1 MLPLLLLG
9 LLGPQSV
16 AGQQTFPWT
25 LPRGVPAPRVPADSP
40 MTLERVE
47 LGRHLFYDR
56 RLSGNGTQ
64 ACATCHRQEL
74 AFTDG
79 RALAVGSTGETHPRS
94 SMSLINA
101 AYRDALTWA
110 NPSLRTFEEQV
121 LVPMLGTEP
130 VELGLAGEED
140 RVYAELARDPVYRQ
154 LFASSFPEEDS
165 PVNRSNIVMA
175 LASFL
180 RSIVSFRSPFDR
192 YRFEG
197 EDSAMP
203 AAAHRGMKLFFSTR
217 TRCAGCHMAHNVSL
231 DLGLNLDGG
240 SKTAS
245 SPPDAPAVFMFHNT
259 GLYNHPG
266 PIVYPADNTGLY
278 RHTGDPDDVGKFR
291 IPTLRNIAVT
301 APYMHDGSIATLEE
315 VLDHYVA
322 GGRAPNPRQS
332 KSIEPLELSEANR
345 RDLIAFLESL
355 TDRQSL
361 EDPRW
366 SNPWTGRDQ
375 RRTARASNRPSPL
388 TAGVSLPVAA
398 LN

>member
-1 MLPLLLLG
+1 
-9 LLGPQSV
+9 
-16 AGQQTFPWT
+16 
-25 LPRGVPAPRVPADSP
+25 
-40 MTLERVE
+40 MTPERVE
-47 LGRHLFYDR
+47 LGRHLFYDT

-64 ACATCHRQEL
+64 SCSTCHRQEL

-94 SMSLINA
+94 AMSLINA

-110 NPSLRTFEEQV
+110 NPSLRTFEEQI

-130 VELGLAGEED
+130 VELGLAGQED
-140 RVYAELARDPVYRQ
+140 RVYAELAGEPFYGQ

-180 RSIVSFRSPFDR
+180 RSVISFRSPFDR

-197 EDSAMP
+197 AASAMS
-203 AAAHRGMKLFFSTR
+203 AAAHRGMNLFFSTR

-259 GLYNHPG
+259 GLYNLPG

-278 RHTGDPDDVGKFR
+278 RHTGDLDDVGKFR

-332 KSIEPLELSEANR
+332 KSIEPLKLSATDR

-355 TDRQSL
+355 TDRQAL

-366 SNPWTGRDQ
+366 GNPWTTRDE
-375 RRTARASNRPSPL
+375 RRTAHSPNRPSRL
-388 TAGVSLPVAA
+388 AAGAGLPVESPY
-398 LN
+398 